1 MPPRT
6 MRRRTLR
13 APRGVSD
20 RSRTC
25 VPSSMV
31 SRPVPVSPR
40 ATSTEAGITMSTR
53 FAQPSK
59 ASSLIVVSPSG
70 RMTRRSD
77 VAFSKAPAPTVVVP
91 AATVASLSELA
102 GA

>member
-1 MPPRT
+1 
-6 MRRRTLR
+6 
-13 APRGVSD
+13 
-20 RSRTC
+20 
-25 VPSSMV
+25 MV

-40 ATSTEAGITMSTR
+40 ATSTEAGIAMSTR

-77 VAFSKAPAPTVVVP
+77 VAFSKAPAPTAVVP
-91 AATVASLSELA
+91 AATVASLAELA

>member
-1 MPPRT
+1 
-6 MRRRTLR
+6 
-13 APRGVSD
+13 
-20 RSRTC
+20 
-25 VPSSMV
+25 
-31 SRPVPVSPR
+31 
-40 ATSTEAGITMSTR
+40 MSTR

-77 VAFSKAPAPTVVVP
+77 VAFSKAPAPTAVVP
-91 AATVASLSELA
+91 AATVASLAELA